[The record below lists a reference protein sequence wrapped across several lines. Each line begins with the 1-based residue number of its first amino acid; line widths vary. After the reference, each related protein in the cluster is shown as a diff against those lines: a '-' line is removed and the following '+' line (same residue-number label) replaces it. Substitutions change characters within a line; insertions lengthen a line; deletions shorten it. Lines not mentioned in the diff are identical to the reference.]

1 MVMAPGANTA
11 LGAAQCSW
19 TLECGNPSAFGDYA
33 AVALLP
39 LDDKRHP
46 KGSSTFPGFPGLD
59 AVEWWARENL
69 LQLES
74 RPTSDRCRQGALG
87 RVHLLGNGAS
97 KRPAITP
104 LADRLSDRVQLE
116 PVRQW

>member
-1 MVMAPGANTA
+1 MMVMAPGANTA

-46 KGSSTFPGFPGLD
+46 KGKQHFSRFPRPGCSG
-59 AVEWWARENL
+59 VV
-69 LQLES
+69 
-74 RPTSDRCRQGALG
+74 G
-87 RVHLLGNGAS
+87 
-97 KRPAITP
+97 KRKSAAT
-104 LADRLSDRVQLE
+104 
-116 PVRQW
+116 